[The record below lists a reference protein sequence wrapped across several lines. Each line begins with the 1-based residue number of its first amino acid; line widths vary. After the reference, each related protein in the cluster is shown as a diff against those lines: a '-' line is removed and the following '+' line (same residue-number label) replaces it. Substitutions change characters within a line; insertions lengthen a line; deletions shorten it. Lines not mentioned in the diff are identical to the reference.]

1 MVACEVRYQP
11 LFGYIDLKWRVVR
24 RTALLELLWAVLRLK
39 IAIS

>member
-24 RTALLELLWAVLRLK
+24 RTGLPELLLAALHLL